1 MKKRA
6 IIAIII
12 TIITIIATN
21 KYWLIIRP
29 MSVNFDILGHGKC
42 RIEVQLSKKDD
53 NEFAKVRSG
62 SIRINLDDQKHADI
76 VVNRAKSPKRVK
88 LILSDLSSNEPIAI
102 SNVKFRDGK
111 YALESIGKFKVD
123 GAKVVKKDNKLV
135 LIPYNSRITLT
146 YPETLK
152 FRAGIKFDFLVF
164 SSILILVYLLAYKL
178 SDYVADFSTIEGKS
192 RVEIIFLT
200 IFFVFLFIPML
211 HMNQDVMSKKENR
224 TLAEWKP
231 LVAENGMIN
240 YDYGNNFNEWFN
252 DRFYLRQT
260 FVTLHSDLS
269 MLIANSCEKGLF
281 DNKNKT
287 LYLKWSF
294 GHSDIDI
301 IKDNFKALYDFNS
314 WCSKHNIKLYILIV
328 PNKSDI
334 HTTNLNYFI
343 KGYKHKAFLNYI
355 SEINREDK
363 IKVIYPYSSML
374 NAVASGKQ
382 LYFKTEHH
390 WTDDGAFIG
399 YKELMKVIKKDYPD
413 VNVLGSQD
421 FNYIHSN
428 LVRGEFFRT
437 FGYGQSC
444 RNMGIS
450 DQLCGKYHQF
460 EYTYYQHK
468 DFNSLNQIVVE
479 KLYHKAKIYHY
490 NKGYNTRVILLG
502 TSQGENLTEFIPYT
516 FKDVKRIRNNSVRGV
531 KTEDEFK
538 IMKRFEKEML
548 DYKPD
553 IIIFCITYANLEY
566 LHDIFN
572 ME

>member
-1 MKKRA
+1 MCSF
-6 IIAIII
+6 
-12 TIITIIATN
+12 TTIIASN
-21 KYWLIIRP
+21 KFWLMIRP

-62 SIRINLDDQKHADI
+62 SIRINLEDQKHADI

-192 RVEIIFLT
+192 RVEIVFLT

-211 HMNQDVMSKKENR
+211 HINQDDISRKENR
-224 TLAEWKP
+224 TLAKWKP
-231 LVAENGMIN
+231 LVTANDTIN
-240 YDYGNNFNEWFN
+240 FEFGNNFNEWFN
-252 DRFYLRQT
+252 DRFYLKEVFIALR
-260 FVTLHSDLS
+260 SDIS
-269 MLIANSCEKGLF
+269 MLLANSCEKGLF
-281 DNKNKT
+281 DKNTKT
-287 LYLKWSF
+287 LYIKAHF
-294 GHSDIDI
+294 GSAHLDV

-314 WCSKHNIKLYILIV
+314 WCNKHNIKLYVLIV
-328 PNKSDI
+328 PRKADI
-334 HTTNLNYFI
+334 HTTKLNYVNDSSI
-343 KGYKHKAFLNYI
+343 KKAFLNYI

-363 IKVIYPYSSML
+363 IKVIYPYSAML

-390 WTDDGAFIG
+390 WTDDGAYVG
-399 YKELMKVIKKDYPD
+399 YKELMEVINKDYP
-413 VNVLGSQD
+413 NIKVLDSQD
-421 FNYIHSN
+421 FNYKHSRM
-428 LVRGEFFRT
+428 VRGDFTRKFN
-437 FGYGQSC
+437 YGDNC
-444 RNMGIS
+444 RFIGIS
-450 DQLCGKYHQF
+450 NALCSTYHQY

-468 DFNSLNQIVVE
+468 DFNNLEQIVIDVPF
-479 KLYHKAKIYHY
+479 HRNKIYHY
-490 NKGYNTRVILLG
+490 KKGYNARVILLG
-502 TSQGENLTEFIPYT
+502 TSQSENLTEFIPYT

-531 KTEDEFK
+531 KPEDEFK

-553 IIIFCITYANLEY
+553 IIIFCLDYPNLWH
-566 LHDIFN
+566 LRNIFN